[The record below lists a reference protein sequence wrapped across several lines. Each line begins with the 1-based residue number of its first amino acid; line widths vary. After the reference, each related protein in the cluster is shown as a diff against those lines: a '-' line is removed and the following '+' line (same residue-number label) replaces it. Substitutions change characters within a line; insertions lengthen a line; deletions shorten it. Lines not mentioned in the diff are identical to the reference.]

1 MSRTESF
8 FNKYSVGFD
17 SIYGKHSKFNSLIN
31 HFLRAGMRQRF
42 ELTMKECDPIEGKTV
57 LDVGCGPGH
66 YSITLALRGAKK
78 VLGIDFAE
86 QMIKLSQEKA
96 KQNKV
101 SQNCT
106 FKIADFF
113 SLDDN
118 EQFDF
123 LVIMGFMDYIEDAE
137 TMIKKVYQLTKEKA
151 VLSFPYAHGF
161 LAWQRRIRYKSKC
174 PLYMYSKKDIE
185 SILEKL
191 NIKKYSL
198 RKIHRD
204 YFLVIEK

>member
-1 MSRTESF
+1 MSKTETF

-17 SIYGKHSKFNSLIN
+17 SIYGNHSTFNYFIN

-42 ELTMKECDPIEGKTV
+42 ELTMKECDPVEGKSV

-66 YSITLALRGAKK
+66 YSITLAQRGAKE

-86 QMIKLSQEKA
+86 QMIKLAEDKA
-96 KQNKV
+96 KQKNI
-101 SQNCT
+101 SQNCR

-113 SLDDN
+113 SLDEN
-118 EQFDF
+118 KPFDY

-137 TMIKKVYQLTKEKA
+137 TMINKAFQLTKEKA
-151 VLSFPYAHGF
+151 VISFPYAHGF

-174 PLYMYSKKDIE
+174 PLYMYSKEDIIK
-185 SILEKL
+185 ILNKL
-191 NIKKYSL
+191 NIKKYRL